1 MDTLIHEK
9 KEFIVPYRACEY
21 AITFS
26 LFFTLALSNAITQ
39 PPPMFAN
46 DLIANT
52 SISAPHLQKM
62 TEYLKEEMNPE
73 IKKEKI

>member
-1 MDTLIHEK
+1 
-9 KEFIVPYRACEY
+9 
-21 AITFS
+21 
-26 LFFTLALSNAITQ
+26 
-39 PPPMFAN
+39 MFAN

-73 IKKEKI
+73 IKERKI